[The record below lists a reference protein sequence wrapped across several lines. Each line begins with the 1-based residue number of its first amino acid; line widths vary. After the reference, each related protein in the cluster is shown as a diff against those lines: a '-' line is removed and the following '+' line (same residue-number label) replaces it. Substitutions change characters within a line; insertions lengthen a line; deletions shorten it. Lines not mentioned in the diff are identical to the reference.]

1 MEYVH
6 IPTGV
11 RVTSD
16 VALPTALYKPVE
28 AAEKSKRATSRKK
41 PTAKE

>member
-11 RVTSD
+11 RVASD
-16 VALPTALYKPVE
+16 VELPEAIYKPVE
-28 AAEKSKRATSRKK
+28 AAEKPKRATTRRKT
-41 PTAKE
+41 TAKE

>member
-11 RVTSD
+11 RVTSE
-16 VALPTALYKPVE
+16 VELPTALYRPVE
-28 AAEKSKRATSRKK
+28 AAEKPKRNTRRKS
-41 PTAKE
+41 TTKE

>member
-28 AAEKSKRATSRKK
+28 AAEKPKRTTTRKK
-41 PTAKE
+41 STMKE